1 MKINEIRNELLG
13 EMYYDIDHPSGLK
26 ILIMP
31 KAGYTSTYAI
41 FSTKYGSIDTVIET
55 KDGSF
60 REIPEGT
67 AHFLEHKLFES
78 EDLDAFERFAKTGAS
93 ANAYTSFDRT
103 GYLFSCSANFKEN
116 LEILLDFVQNPY
128 FTQATVEKEQ
138 GIIGQE
144 IDMYKDI
151 PDWEVLFNCLRNMY
165 HKHPVRIDIAGTQE
179 SIAQI
184 TADTLYDCY
193 NNFYNLNNMVL
204 AIAGNT
210 TVEEVLEVADA
221 VLRPVEG
228 KMAQRKLTDEPREVL
243 TDYCEKKLSVATPQ
257 FILGFKEEWDT
268 PERTAKEEITM
279 EILLD
284 MITGPS
290 TDLYKRLFDANL
302 INHNFG
308 FEYFTGFGYSCVLFS
323 GESNDP
329 KKVSEEIKKEIK
341 AFRENGFDE
350 KVFERTKK
358 KLYGRMIMGMNDVD
372 VLANNMALSYFAGE
386 NVFTDFETYK
396 TVTVED
402 IKEMLDKTLDEKSST
417 LSVILPNRGDLNE

>member
-1 MKINEIRNELLG
+1 MMKINEIRNDLLG
-13 EMYYDIDHPSGLK
+13 EMYFDIDHPSGLK

-41 FSTKYGSIDTVIET
+41 FATKYGSIDTMIET

-151 PDWEVLFNCLRNMY
+151 PDWEVMFNCLRNMY
-165 HKHPVRIDIAGTQE
+165 HNLPVRIDIAGTQE

-184 TADTLYDCY
+184 TADMLYDCY

-210 TVEEVLEVADA
+210 TVEEVLEVADR
-221 VLRPVEG
+221 VLKPVEG
-228 KMAQRKLTDEPREVL
+228 KMAQRKVIEEPREVL
-243 TDYCEKKLSVATPQ
+243 ADYCEKKLSVATPQ
-257 FILGFKEEWDT
+257 FMLGFKEEWDT

-284 MITGPS
+284 MISGPS

-302 INHNFG
+302 INNNFG
-308 FEYFTGFGYSCVLFS
+308 FEYFTGFGYSCVLFA

-329 KKVSEEIKKEIK
+329 KTVAEEIKKEIK
-341 AFRENGFDE
+341 TFRENGFDE

-372 VLANNMALSYFAGE
+372 GLANNMAVSYFANE
-386 NVFTDFETYK
+386 DVFTDFETYK

-402 IKEMLDKTLDEKSST
+402 VREMLDKTLDERYST
-417 LSVILPNRGDLNE
+417 LSVILPN